1 LAQIGSRLID
11 ATARKMAD
19 EFFNRFV
26 AAMSPGGAA
35 GSAPS

>member
-1 LAQIGSRLID
+1 
-11 ATARKMAD
+11 MAD